1 MVLLITW
8 VAVFALIAVPVV
20 ATHAWLAAD
29 GETDERILI
38 GAPLVALGVLGA
50 VVFLAFFIH
59 PVVGFILSF
68 GSELG
73 LAIYLFRRQR
83 NGFPWRAEIFE
94 IPARLIFEIGLFFL
108 ALLFLPN
115 LGREPEWQSQ
125 VRFLYE
131 FPPDANLPKML
142 GDRLYSGESP
152 KPFLPESGWLSSDR
166 PPLQSGIYLLVR
178 PWLSPLGVPAG
189 LCYQC
194 VGTLC
199 QFVWVPVVWLI
210 GRKLRL
216 NVLPTI
222 SIILLVTAS
231 GFMLFNSTYVWP
243 KLLSGGFVLLAA
255 TLLLDRTEARTPE
268 TTVLGG
274 AAAGLGW
281 LAHGGAAFSLV
292 TLGLILLIPPWFLGR
307 KKTLLAAVA
316 FAVLALPWAAY
327 QNLYD
332 PPANRLLKWHLAGV
346 IAIDARSTWDALTD
360 SYGALSRDALVANKR
375 ANFHT
380 LINGTFG
387 DIFDIFTT
395 PLRQRRVDEF
405 FYIFRSLGI
414 LNFAWIAAPLTWIVR
429 RRLPEFFELQG
440 LIAAW
445 TALTLAVWATL
456 MFIPSSTLLH
466 QGPYAAMISLFLL
479 AVVFLLQLPRWLG
492 VPILAWHVVE
502 FSATWLPYTKSA
514 PINPWMILLLLL
526 TLAFL
531 ARTVWQVRQTEIAE
545 STGNA

>member
-8 VAVFALIAVPVV
+8 VAVFALIAIPVV
-20 ATHAWLAAD
+20 ATHAWISAA
-29 GETDERILI
+29 GETDERILV
-38 GAPLVALGVLGA
+38 GAPLIALGLLGA
-50 VVFLAFFIH
+50 LMFLAFFIH
-59 PVVGFILSF
+59 PVVGFVLSF
-68 GSELG
+68 GSELT
-73 LAIYLFRRQR
+73 LATYLFLRQK

-94 IPARLIFEIGLFFL
+94 IPGLLIFSIGLFNL
-108 ALLFLPN
+108 ALLYLPN

-131 FPPDANLPKML
+131 FPPDANLPKLL

-178 PWLSPLGVPAG
+178 PWLSPLGIPAG
-189 LCYQC
+189 FSYQC

-199 QFVWVPVVWLI
+199 QFIWIPAVWLI

-216 NVLPTI
+216 KVLPTTT
-222 SIILLVTAS
+222 IILLMAAS
-231 GFMLFNSTYVWP
+231 GFVLFNSTYVWP

-268 TTVLGG
+268 TAVLGG
-274 AAAGLGW
+274 AAAALGW
-281 LAHGGAAFSLV
+281 LSHGGAAFSLV
-292 TLGLILLIPPWFLGR
+292 TLGMILLIPPWFLGR

-316 FAVLALPWAAY
+316 FAVLVLPWSAY
-327 QNLYD
+327 QKFYD

-346 IAIDARSTWDALTD
+346 IPIDSRSTPEAMAD
-360 SYGALSRDALVANKR
+360 SYGALSHDALVANKS

-380 LINGTFG
+380 LFNGSFWDTL
-387 DIFDIFTT
+387 DIFTT
-395 PLRQRRVDEF
+395 PLRKRRVDEF

-414 LNFAWIAAPLTWIVR
+414 LNLAWLVAPVMWLVR

-440 LIAAW
+440 LMLAW
-445 TALTLAVWATL
+445 TALTLVLWAAL

-479 AVVFLLQLPRWLG
+479 AVL
-492 VPILAWHVVE
+492 
-502 FSATWLPYTKSA
+502 
-514 PINPWMILLLLL
+514 
-526 TLAFL
+526 
-531 ARTVWQVRQTEIAE
+531 
-545 STGNA
+545 